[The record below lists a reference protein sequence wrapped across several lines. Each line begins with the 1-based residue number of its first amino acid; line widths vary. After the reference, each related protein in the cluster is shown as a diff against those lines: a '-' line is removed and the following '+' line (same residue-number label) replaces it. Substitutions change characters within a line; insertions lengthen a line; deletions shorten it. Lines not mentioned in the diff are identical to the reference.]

1 MKFNFNFKDELD
13 LQLFANVVV
22 PSNAEGK
29 MMGSTIGYPSTND
42 ARNPIDLTF
51 QKANDAEFV
60 EIHKEALEF
69 DKYIGSVN
77 LPANSGGTVRFP
89 IKHRIPSRNT
99 KLAEGM
105 TPDPSQIKI
114 TSVNKSVEQHGD
126 YVLFTD
132 VALGTSVYDLM
143 NICRDLQAYQS
154 AEVKNALI
162 RDDILAGDGVTVYYA
177 DSVNATTGAKTPVT
191 SFAQIDE
198 TCKLTV
204 DVVRKMIAV
213 MKRNNIKPLK
223 GKDYVLFI
231 HPDQW
236 YDLTSDPAWA
246 EIYKYTDSTPLE
258 DGELGR
264 ISGCRFVEST
274 TVLVTKDGK
283 NYVAAQAPTADD
295 PDGTAE
301 VLGKGVYHSIMLGA
315 DAVDQI
321 KVAGGGIK
329 TIAKG
334 LGSGGVSDP
343 LDQRATVGWKMFHG
357 CCVKDGMAVI
367 ELVTGSFNSEGI
379 TATDDKFGSSTTG
392 TANAEHDHARR

>member
-13 LQLFANVVV
+13 LQLFATELPV
-22 PSNAEGK
+22 NAMHSKSEE
-29 MMGSTIGYPSTND
+29 IED
-42 ARNPIDLTF
+42 AF

-89 IKHRIPSRNT
+89 IKQRIASKNT
-99 KLAEGM
+99 LLDEGVP
-105 TPDPSQIKI
+105 PDPSKIEI
-114 TSVNKSVEQHGD
+114 TSITQGVEQHGD
-126 YVLFTD
+126 YALFTD
-132 VALGTSVYDLM
+132 VALGTSIYDLM

-162 RDDILAGDGVTVYYA
+162 RDDILAGEGVGVAYA
-177 DSVNATTGAKTPVT
+177 DKLAADGTATEVEEREE
-191 SFAQIDE
+191 IDKS
-198 TCKLTV
+198 CKLTV
-204 DVVRKMIAV
+204 DVVRKLIAI

-246 EIYKYTDSTPLE
+246 DMHKHTDPTPLE

-274 TVLVTKDGK
+274 TVLVTKDGATVNEETGK
-283 NYVAAQAPTADD
+283 KAA
-295 PDGTAE
+295 
-301 VLGKGVYHSIMLGA
+301 VYHSIMLGA
-315 DAVDQI
+315 DAVDQV
-321 KVAGGGIK
+321 KFAGGGVK

-357 CCVKDGMAVI
+357 CCVKDPLAVI
-367 ELVTGSFNSEGI
+367 EVLTGSFYSDE
-379 TATDDKFGSSTTG
+379 AEETDLKFDR
-392 TANAEHDHARR
+392 EKKQEE